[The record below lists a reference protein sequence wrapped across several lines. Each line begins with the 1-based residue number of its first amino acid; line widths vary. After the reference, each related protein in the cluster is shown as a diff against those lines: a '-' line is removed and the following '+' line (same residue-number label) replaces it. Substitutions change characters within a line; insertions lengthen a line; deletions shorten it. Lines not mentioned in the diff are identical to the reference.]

1 MLLPA
6 PAPSVL
12 ALPDLEPSAT
22 ALASRAALS
31 SASFLHLDGEACWF
45 VTCGR
50 ASRGRESE
58 VLDCTGRLLGSVV
71 TGAGVD
77 GEARWFVIFGSA
89 SGGRRAST
97 APLDGS
103 VSMNR
108 VGLISRAASCRR
120 LRLSSSEGL
129 DDFQAPPPQKD
140 ATTAITT
147 ARTAVRTGHTTSFIL
162 SGKHEAA
169 RREGGIPHEESQCP
183 PKTFSEA
190 LQVFGGLLRSLPATQ
205 RLLGQHP
212 VPALGGVG
220 LLCHAP
226 RLLRLCAV
234 ALDLIAG
241 GLPLRLFCFA
251 CRGVSRCGVLI
262 ATPARRAFGA
272 LCSYRY
278 DRGWHAVAH
287 CWRKSPPRA
296 CCL

>member
-12 ALPDLEPSAT
+12 ALPDLEPAAT
-22 ALASRAALS
+22 VLASRAALS

-169 RREGGIPHEESQCP
+169 RRFERRNLS
-183 PKTFSEA
+183 A
-190 LQVFGGLLRSLPATQ
+190 LRKRSLRRCRFLADCCAHYLQPSACWVST
-205 RLLGQHP
+205 R
-212 VPALGGVG
+212 
-220 LLCHAP
+220 CP
-226 RLLRLCAV
+226 RLV
-234 ALDLIAG
+234 ALVCCAM
-241 GLPLRLFCFA
+241 RLACCAFA
-251 CRGVSRCGVLI
+251 LWHWILSRGVFRCGFFVLLV
-262 ATPARRAFGA
+262 AASPAVV
-272 LCSYRY
+272 C
-278 DRGWHAVAH
+278 
-287 CWRKSPPRA
+287 
-296 CCL
+296 